1 MKTTAL
7 TSIHIEMGA
16 KMVPFAG
23 YKMPIQYKGVIEEHL
38 NVRNKVGVFDVSHM
52 GEFFIE
58 GPYAMDLIQKLTTN
72 DVSVLNDG
80 QVQYTCMP
88 NLSGGIVDDLLI
100 YKFNQEKYM
109 LVVNASNIQKDLDWI
124 VKFNYKNV
132 KIYNF
137 SDKYS
142 MLAIQ
147 GPMSSKALQPLTSF
161 HLSSLKYYNFVV
173 NEFCGFDD
181 VIISATGYTG
191 SGGYEIYFPNDCAKT
206 IWKSIL
212 ESGKKYGI
220 QPVGLAAR
228 DTLRLEMG
236 FCLYGN
242 EINDNVSPI
251 EADLSWITK
260 FNNDFNFSNELKL
273 QKENGVKRKRIGFE
287 IQDRRIARKGYIILN
302 KNDDEIGF
310 VTSGTMSPSLQKSI
324 GMGYVLS
331 HYALIKSEIF
341 IRIRNKNIKAKIVN
355 LPFYK

>member
-191 SGGYEIYFPNDCAKT
+191 SGGYEIYFPNDYAKT

-302 KNDDEIGF
+302 QNEDEIGF

-331 HYALIKSEIF
+331 DYALNKSEIF